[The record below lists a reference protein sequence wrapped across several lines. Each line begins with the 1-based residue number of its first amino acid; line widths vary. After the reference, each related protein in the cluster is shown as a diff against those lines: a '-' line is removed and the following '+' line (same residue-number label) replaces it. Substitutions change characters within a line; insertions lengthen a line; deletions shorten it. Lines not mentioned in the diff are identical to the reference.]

1 MSFPLQPSRQ
11 ERRKLRTRRRL
22 LDAARQ
28 VIGRHGYEATNVLDI
43 TEAADVSKG
52 TFYQHFKDKEA
63 LTHTLIMEGFE
74 ELDRRINAE
83 FDNPP
88 GPKRIRAT
96 LRAVFDYANENRD
109 LFRIMLGPEASAEQN
124 MFAFTYYAGV
134 VEKLLDRIGIATRD
148 LPYPPALLAQY
159 IAGAGVHMG
168 LWWMEDDHGLS
179 PADMGDIMHQLLT
192 QGISGLRAEE
202 NPSPAAGDPPALP

>member
-1 MSFPLQPSRQ
+1 MPHPLQPSRQ
-11 ERRKLRTRRRL
+11 ERRKQQTRRRL

-28 VIGRHGYEATNVLDI
+28 VIGHHGYEATNVLDI

-74 ELDRRINAE
+74 ELNRRINLE

-88 GPKRIRAT
+88 GPERIQAA
-96 LRAVFDYANENRD
+96 LRAVFQYASDNRD
-109 LFRIMLGPEASAEQN
+109 LFRIMLGPEASAELN

-134 VEKLLDRIGIATRD
+134 VEDILGRVGIAERS
-148 LPYPPALLAQY
+148 LPYPPALLAQF
-159 IAGAGVHMG
+159 IAGAGVRMG

-179 PADMGDIMHQLLT
+179 PADMGDIMHHLLT
-192 QGISGLRAEE
+192 QGIPGLL
-202 NPSPAAGDPPALP
+202 NQGPTPPAAS